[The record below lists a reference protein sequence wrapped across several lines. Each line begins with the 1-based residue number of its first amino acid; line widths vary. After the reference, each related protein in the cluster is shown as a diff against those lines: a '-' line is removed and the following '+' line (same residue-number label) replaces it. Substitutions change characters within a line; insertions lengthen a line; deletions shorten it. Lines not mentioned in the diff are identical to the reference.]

1 MQLVS
6 CCEISGWQTRKVN
19 SRVKSLGRVPAVNWD
34 FTAIYP
40 LPALG
45 KAPVLAAEP
54 SEKMDVCLCF
64 CLSSAQLG
72 ALVHIHPHQSLKLIQ
87 NKLKHA

>member
-1 MQLVS
+1 
-6 CCEISGWQTRKVN
+6 VN
-19 SRVKSLGRVPAVNWD
+19 SREKSPDRVPAVNGD
-34 FTAIYP
+34 FTAIRP
-40 LPALG
+40 LPALEE
-45 KAPVLAAEP
+45 APVLAAEP
-54 SEKMDVCLCF
+54 SEQMDVCLCF

>member
-1 MQLVS
+1 M
-6 CCEISGWQTRKVN
+6 N
-19 SRVKSLGRVPAVNWD
+19 SRDRILDRVPAVNWD
-34 FTAIYP
+34 FAAIYP
-40 LPALG
+40 LLALG

-54 SEKMDVCLCF
+54 SEEMDVCLCF

-72 ALVHIHPHQSLKLIQ
+72 ALVHIHPHQLLKLIQ

>member
-1 MQLVS
+1 M
-6 CCEISGWQTRKVN
+6 N
-19 SRVKSLGRVPAVNWD
+19 SRDKSLDRVSAVNWD
-34 FTAIYP
+34 FAAIR
-40 LPALG
+40 G

-54 SEKMDVCLCF
+54 SEEMDMCLCF

-72 ALVHIHPHQSLKLIQ
+72 ALVHIHSHQSLKLIE